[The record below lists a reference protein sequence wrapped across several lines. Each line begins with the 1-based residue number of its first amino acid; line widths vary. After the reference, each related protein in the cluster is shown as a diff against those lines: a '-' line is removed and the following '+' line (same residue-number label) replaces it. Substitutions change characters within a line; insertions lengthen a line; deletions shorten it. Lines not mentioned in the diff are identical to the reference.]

1 MSKSYIKRNTWFHY
15 KRRAPAKAGGGVI
28 QLPLLTD
35 QVNEARRVAAI
46 LSVEQDRAFG
56 QGVSADDVR
65 RALIETAR
73 REAALATL
81 GITSIPMNAE
91 PRAAALP
98 AAPAGFSPEISEVV
112 DRLIAQKRSDG
123 VGRAQEVQIRAVMR
137 LFVEAVDETD
147 VRAITQGHLAR
158 FREVLSRLPKS
169 HGKSKHTRGR
179 PLSEILEAAKALPP
193 SQVGLSAATV
203 NRSLEIVRQVLRSSR
218 AEGITLVPGIDPA
231 RLRRKETERQRDKR
245 DAFTLEDCRKI
256 FRSPVWTGCKSEIRR
271 RIPGP
276 EIIRDGLFWIPLIAV
291 YTGARREEVAGLMTS
306 DIDMIDGVWVFR
318 IRPNEIRPGLK
329 TASSRRVI
337 PAHRDL
343 ITLGI
348 FSWAA
353 GVMGDD
359 MGVRKEKSTEQEM
372 GEVKSRPLF
381 PDLKRKHANAGLG
394 EGIAF
399 RFDKILDDAL
409 GTDRGPK
416 SFHSFRHYVTDQ
428 LRKSGV
434 DKEVRLDIL
443 GHSGEDLEDEV
454 YGSTSLLKDM
464 KAAIDILP
472 SVIPAEISVSSSPS
486 KCWSFRVP

>member
-1 MSKSYIKRNTWFHY
+1 MSKSYIKRHNWFHY

-35 QVNEARRVAAI
+35 QINEARRVAAI

-56 QGVSADDVR
+56 HGASADEVR

-81 GITSIPMNAE
+81 GITSIPTNAE

-98 AAPAGFSPEISEVV
+98 AAPAGFDPDIGQVV
-112 DRLIAQKRSDG
+112 DRLVAQKRADG

-169 HGKSKHTRGR
+169 HGKSERTRER
-179 PLSEILEAAKALPP
+179 PLSEVLEAGKSMPV
-193 SQVGLSAATV
+193 SKIGLSAATT
-203 NRSLEIVRQVLRSSR
+203 NRNLEIVRQVLKAAGS
-218 AEGITLVPGIDPA
+218 EGITVTAGIDPA
-231 RLRRKETERQRDKR
+231 RLRRKETSRQRDKR

-256 FRSPVWTGCKSEIRR
+256 FRAPVWTGCKSEIRR

-276 EIIRDGLFWIPLIAV
+276 EIIRDGLYWIPMIAA
-291 YTGARREEVAGLMTS
+291 YTGARREEIAGLMTS
-306 DIDMIDGVWVFR
+306 DIDVIDGCWVFR
-318 IRPNEIRPGLK
+318 IRPNAIRPGLK
-329 TASSRRVI
+329 TASSKRMI

-343 ITLGI
+343 ISSGL
-348 FSWAA
+348 FAWASGRD
-353 GVMGDD
+353 GV
-359 MGVRKEKSTEQEM
+359 GVGGREEKSHGDGGGGM
-372 GEVKSRPLF
+372 KPVDRPLF
-381 PDLKRKHANAGLG
+381 PDLKKKHANAGWG
-394 EGIAF
+394 ESIAF

-409 GTDRGPK
+409 GTERGPK

-454 YGSTSLLKDM
+454 YGSTSLLRDM

-472 SVIPAEISVSSSPS
+472 SVIPA
-486 KCWSFRVP
+486 